1 MMAKEGSCKQG
12 DSCRF
17 SHDLEGY
24 LANKEADLAGECP
37 FTHRK
42 DFRDGNNKACP
53 YGLLCRWASKHD
65 NEKGGGSNDAD
76 QHKPSGEDDGDNTNN
91 NKDAERS
98 KNDDNNN
105 NDWWWRQ
112 DGTIQTDMHPIR
124 ASHSVQSALNGISKD
139 LQISLRWVVM

>member
-1 MMAKEGSCKQG
+1 MNICRMMAKEGSCRQG

-37 FTHRK
+37 FTHRE
-42 DFRDGNNKACP
+42 DSRDGKNKACP

-65 NEKGGGSNDAD
+65 NERSGGSDDAD
-76 QHKPSGEDDGDNTNN
+76 QHKSSGDNTNN
-91 NKDAERS
+91 SKDAES
-98 KNDDNNN
+98 NGDDNT
-105 NDWWWRQ
+105 WWWRH

-124 ASHSVQSALNGISKD
+124 ASQSVQSALNGIGKD
-139 LQISLRWVVM
+139 LQISLRWVIM